1 MRYWIFVF
9 SACILLLG
17 SCNDT
22 IPVGSEILPGGDGQG
37 NFFNDTT
44 TIYSS
49 TVREDSLRSDR
60 LFLAQLGIMSDPIF
74 GTTKSSLLINF
85 RTPNGVVSPAIFD
98 TVGGYTLDSIVLA
111 LTVNSVYGDTTN
123 LMGFKVYKMLAPLNA
138 EEIYYSNIEFNQGMV
153 EVGSIVN
160 YAPTLSNEYSEDT
173 TFEDLGHQ
181 LRIKL
186 NPFFGQSIIN
196 NLGTDQLSSNEL
208 LSQFL
213 PGLVIVPN
221 NTSGSM
227 LEIDMIV
234 NTSSTSKR
242 VSLEDSRMQIYFKN
256 SLDSA
261 LSIIFP
267 ATILNVGVS
276 KFEHNY
282 NGTNVESAL
291 NLNNPLGDEVNYLQG
306 LAGVKTKIEL
316 PFLAN
321 YDTIAIRKAELV
333 ITQILDGNETT
344 FKAPERILLVKIGE
358 DGENVNTSDFKF
370 FQSSHSGGFGEE
382 TTLTNGDKVM
392 VYKVNISDQIQR
404 MILNQ
409 EENNG
414 FYITLYAAQ
423 DTELVNLNSSDLIP
437 DRIVIGGGRNASPEY
452 KLKLEL
458 TYTILE

>member
-22 IPVGSEILPGGDGQG
+22 IPVGSEILPDGDGQG
-37 NFFNDTT
+37 NFFSDTT
-44 TIYSS
+44 TLYSS

-60 LFLAQLGIMSDPIF
+60 LFLSQLGVISDPIF
-74 GTTKSSLLINF
+74 GTTKSSLLIAF

-98 TVGGYTLDSIVLA
+98 TVGGYTLDSIILA

-123 LMGFKVYKMLAPLNA
+123 LMGFKVFKLLTPLNP
-138 EEIYYSNIEFNQGMV
+138 EEIYYSNIEFNQGMI
-153 EVGSIVN
+153 EIGSIVN
-160 YAPTLSNEYSEDT
+160 YAPTLSNQYSEDT

-196 NLGTDQLSSNEL
+196 SLGTDQLSSNEL

-221 NTSGSM
+221 NTQGSI
-227 LEIDMIV
+227 LEIDMVV
-234 NTSSTSKR
+234 NTATTSKR
-242 VSLEDSRMQIYFKN
+242 TALEDSRMQIYFKN
-256 SLDSA
+256 SLDSS

-267 ATILNVGVS
+267 ATVLSVGVS

-291 NLNNPLGDEVNYLQG
+291 NLNNAEGDEVNYIQG

-321 YDTIAIRKAELV
+321 YNTIAIRKAEMI

-344 FKAPERILLVKIGE
+344 FKAPERLFLVKVG
-358 DGENVNTSDFKF
+358 DDDENVNTSDFKF
-370 FQSSHSGGFGEE
+370 FQASHSGGFGTK
-382 TTLTNGDKVM
+382 TTLTNGDEVM
-392 VYKVNISDQIQR
+392 VYKINISDQLQR

-409 EENNG
+409 EDNNG

-423 DTELVNLNSSDLIP
+423 DTELINLNSSDLIP
-437 DRIVIGGGRNASPEY
+437 DRIIIGGGKNASEEY

-458 TYTILE
+458 TYTILD